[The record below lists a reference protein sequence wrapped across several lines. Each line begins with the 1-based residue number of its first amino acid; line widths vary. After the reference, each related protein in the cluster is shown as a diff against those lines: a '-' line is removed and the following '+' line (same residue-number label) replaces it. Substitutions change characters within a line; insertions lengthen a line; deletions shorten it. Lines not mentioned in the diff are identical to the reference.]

1 MARGVRRCY
10 RPSVADTV
18 RRRVAA
24 AIALAFLLLG
34 VGAWLVGDQAGRA
47 PAGGGGIDVQAED
60 IVLLV
65 WFALGVFLV
74 GAWWLTRP
82 GRPAIVARLGWP
94 LLAASI
100 APFSLAAV
108 ASLQTSW
115 SGTVTGIL
123 WPVSVVPLAE
133 ALATFAPDRR
143 QRWLALGCALACYA
157 VAAAFGPVLTPI
169 GSSISIA
176 IPLGPVTGG
185 PSGTDGSGVM
195 TYTTV
200 AAASTV
206 QLLLVAGVTVLPAL
220 IAGFLPRRVAGV
232 GWALGRD
239 QLIEGVGLGAV
250 GLTPVVAGLVL
261 DFEAPEFGMA
271 ALVLWAVLVAAVAR
285 IAIRPLDELT
295 RRATVQRDLTVTL
308 AEAERV
314 RLAADLHDGPLQDL
328 TLLVRRLDAS
338 GDPEAAALARSIAAE
353 LRDVTGELRL
363 PMLDHLGAGVAMEWL
378 VERVQ
383 RMSGDRID
391 LVRDDVARPPA
402 EVELALFR
410 VAQEALANAVRHGR
424 PPIRVSYRADTEF
437 AELTVE
443 DAGPGIDLGSG
454 AGAPEAGRFGLLG
467 MQQRAEQVGARLD
480 LRRRP
485 EGGTQVSLEWR
496 SGALG
501 WGTP

>member
-34 VGAWLVGDQAGRA
+34 FGAWLTGDQAGR
-47 PAGGGGIDVQAED
+47 PPTGGGGIDVQAED

-74 GAWWLTRP
+74 GAWWLNRP
-82 GRPAIVARLGWP
+82 GRSDIVARLGWP

-108 ASLQTSW
+108 ATLQTSW

-169 GSSISIA
+169 GSQVSWA
-176 IPLGPVTGG
+176 IPLGSGTGG
-185 PSGTDGSGVM
+185 PIGSDSGAVM

-206 QLLLVAGVTVLPAL
+206 QVILVAGVTVLPAL
-220 IAGFLPRRVAGV
+220 IAGFLPRRVAGE

-239 QLIEGVGLGAV
+239 QLIEGVALGAV

-271 ALVLWAVLVAAVAR
+271 ALVLWAMLVSAVAR
-285 IAIRPLDELT
+285 VAIRPLEELT

-338 GDPEAAALARSIAAE
+338 GDPETAALARSIAAE
-353 LRDVTGELRL
+353 LRDVCGELRL

-383 RMSGDRID
+383 RLSGDRIE

-410 VAQEALANAVRHGR
+410 VAQEALANAVQHGR
-424 PPIRVSYRADTEF
+424 PPIRVAYRADAGF
-437 AELTVE
+437 ASLSVE
-443 DAGPGIDLGSG
+443 DAGPGIELASG
-454 AGAPEAGRFGLLG
+454 ARAVEAGRFGLLG

-485 EGGTQVSLEWR
+485 EGGTTVSVEWR
-496 SGALG
+496 RGALG
-501 WGTP
+501 WGAS

>member
-1 MARGVRRCY
+1 MALEMWRCY

-24 AIALAFLLLG
+24 AIALAYLLLG
-34 VGAWLVGDQAGRA
+34 VGAWVAARQ
-47 PAGGGGIDVQAED
+47 GGAASSSVLDATPHD
-60 IVLLV
+60 TVLLV
-65 WFALGVFLV
+65 WFAAAILAIGTL
-74 GAWWLTRP
+74 WLTRP
-82 GRPAIVARLGWP
+82 HRPVIAARLGWP
-94 LLAASI
+94 LLAATV
-100 APFSLAAV
+100 APFSLAIV
-108 ASLQTSW
+108 ATFDRSW
-115 SGTVTGIL
+115 SIPAVGLL
-123 WPVSVVPLAE
+123 WPLSVAPLAE
-133 ALATFAPDRR
+133 ALTTYAPNAARR
-143 QRWLALGCALACYA
+143 RVAIAAGLACYA
-157 VAAAFGPVLTPI
+157 FAVVIGPQMATVGMAVP
-169 GSSISIA
+169 SSIADGGSTA
-176 IPLGPVTGG
+176 VTM
-185 PSGTDGSGVM
+185 PTF
-195 TYTTV
+195 TV
-200 AAASTV
+200 DAAASAV
-206 QLLLVAGVTVLPAL
+206 QAQVVAGITILPAL
-220 IAGFLPRRVAGV
+220 LAGFLPRRVAGM
-232 GWALGRD
+232 GWAIGRD
-239 QLIEGVGLGAV
+239 QLVEGVALAAV
-250 GLTPVVAGLVL
+250 GLTPAVAGLVL
-261 DFEAPEFGMA
+261 NLEDPLLAMA
-271 ALVLWAVLVAAVAR
+271 ALVIWAAFVTAVAR
-285 IAIRPLDELT
+285 LAIRPLDELT

-328 TLLVRRLDAS
+328 TLLVRRLDAT

-383 RMSGDRID
+383 RVSGDRID
-391 LVRDDVARPPA
+391 LVRADVARPPA

-424 PPIRVSYRADTEF
+424 PPIRVLYRADTEF

-454 AGAPEAGRFGLLG
+454 ARAPGAGRFGLLG
-467 MQQRAEQVGARLD
+467 MQQRAEQVGARLA

-485 EGGTQVSLEWR
+485 EGGTEVSLEWR

>member
-1 MARGVRRCY
+1 MALTMRRCY

-18 RRRVAA
+18 RQRIAA

-34 VGAWLVGDQAGRA
+34 VGAWLAAGQ
-47 PAGGGGIDVQAED
+47 GGAASTSGLGVRPDD
-60 IVLLV
+60 TVLLV
-65 WFALGVFLV
+65 WF
-74 GAWWLTRP
+74 GAAILAIGTWWLTRP
-82 GRPAIVARLGWP
+82 DLPRMAARLGWP
-94 LLAASI
+94 LLAATV
-100 APFSLAAV
+100 APFSLAIV
-108 ASLQTSW
+108 ATFDPSW
-115 SGTVTGIL
+115 SIPAVGFL
-123 WPVSVVPLAE
+123 WPLSVAPLAE
-133 ALATFAPDRR
+133 ALTTYAPNARR
-143 QRWLALGCALACYA
+143 RRVAIAAGLACYA
-157 VAAAFGPVLTPI
+157 FAVVIGPQMASI
-169 GSSISIA
+169 GMAVPSSIN
-176 IPLGPVTGG
+176 GGG
-185 PSGTDGSGVM
+185 P
-195 TYTTV
+195 TV
-200 AAASTV
+200 AAVPTYVVSNAGSAI
-206 QLLLVAGVTVLPAL
+206 QAQIVAGITVLPAL
-220 IAGFLPRRVAGV
+220 LAGFLPRRVAGM
-232 GWALGRD
+232 GWAIGRD
-239 QLIEGVGLGAV
+239 QLVEGVALAAV

-261 DFEAPEFGMA
+261 NLEDPVLAMA
-271 ALVLWAVLVAAVAR
+271 ALVIWAVLVAAVAR
-285 IAIRPLDELT
+285 LAIRPLEELT

-338 GDPEAAALARSIAAE
+338 GDAEAAALARSIAAE

-383 RMSGDRID
+383 RLSGDRID

-437 AELTVE
+437 AALTVE
-443 DAGPGIDLGSG
+443 DAGPGIDLTSG
-454 AGAPEAGRFGLLG
+454 ADPRQEGRFGLLG

-485 EGGTQVSLEWR
+485 EGGTEVSLEWR
-496 SGALG
+496 SVALG
-501 WGTP
+501 WGAS

>member
-1 MARGVRRCY
+1 MAVEMWRCY

-34 VGAWLVGDQAGRA
+34 VGAWLAGDQAGRP
-47 PAGGGGIDVQAED
+47 PASGPAVQAED

-65 WFALGVFLV
+65 WFAAGVFLV

-82 GRPAIVARLGWP
+82 DRPAIAARLGWP

-100 APFSLAAV
+100 APFSLAAL
-108 ASLQTSW
+108 ATLQNSW
-115 SGTVTGIL
+115 SGTVVGIL

-133 ALATFAPDRR
+133 ALTTFARCRR

-157 VAAAFGPVLTPI
+157 VAATIGPVLTPI
-169 GSSISIA
+169 GSAISIA
-176 IPLGPVTGG
+176 IPLGPGGGAPTG
-185 PSGTDGSGVM
+185 TVDSGVM

-200 AAASTV
+200 AAASTI
-206 QLLLVAGVTVLPAL
+206 QMLLVAGVTVLPAL
-220 IAGFLPRRVAGV
+220 IAGFLPRRIAGV

-285 IAIRPLDELT
+285 VAIRPLDELT

-314 RLAADLHDGPLQDL
+314 RLASDLHDGPLQDL

-338 GDPEAAALARSIAAE
+338 GDAETAALARSIAAE
-353 LRDVTGELRL
+353 LRDVCGELRL

-383 RMSGDRID
+383 RLSGDKIE
-391 LVRDDVARPPA
+391 LVRDDRARPPA

-424 PPIRVSYRADTEF
+424 PPIRVSYRAGAEF
-437 AELTVE
+437 AALSVE
-443 DAGPGIDLGSG
+443 DAGPGIEIA
-454 AGAPEAGRFGLLG
+454 AGMRARQDGRFGLLS

-485 EGGTQVSLEWR
+485 EGGTEVSLEWHA
-496 SGALG
+496 GALG
-501 WGTP
+501 WATS

>member
-1 MARGVRRCY
+1 MRRCY

-18 RRRVAA
+18 RQRVAA

-34 VGAWLVGDQAGRA
+34 VGAWVAAGQGGRSSAGPLDGRA
-47 PAGGGGIDVQAED
+47 DD
-60 IVLLV
+60 TVLLV
-65 WFALGVFLV
+65 WFAAAILAIGT
-74 GAWWLTRP
+74 WWLTRP
-82 GRPAIVARLGWP
+82 HRPLIAARLGWP
-94 LLAASI
+94 LLAATV
-100 APFSLAAV
+100 APFSLAIV
-108 ASLQTSW
+108 ATFDPSW
-115 SGTVTGIL
+115 SIPVVGFL
-123 WPVSVVPLAE
+123 WPLSVAPLAE
-133 ALATFAPDRR
+133 ALTTYAPNARR
-143 QRWLALGCALACYA
+143 RRVAIAAGLACYA
-157 VAAAFGPVLTPI
+157 FAVVIGPQMASI
-169 GSSISIA
+169 GMAVPSSIND
-176 IPLGPVTGG
+176 GG
-185 PSGTDGSGVM
+185 P
-195 TYTTV
+195 TV
-200 AAASTV
+200 AAVPTYVVSDAGSAI
-206 QLLLVAGVTVLPAL
+206 QAQIVAGITVLPAL
-220 IAGFLPRRVAGV
+220 LAGFLPRRVAGM
-232 GWALGRD
+232 GWAIGRD
-239 QLIEGVGLGAV
+239 QLVEGVALAAV

-261 DFEAPEFGMA
+261 NLQDPVLAMA
-271 ALVLWAVLVAAVAR
+271 ALVVWAVLVAAVAR
-285 IAIRPLDELT
+285 LAIRPLEELT

-338 GDPEAAALARSIAAE
+338 GDTEAAALARSIAAE

-383 RMSGDRID
+383 RLSGDRIE

-437 AELTVE
+437 AALTVE

-454 AGAPEAGRFGLLG
+454 PDPRKEGRFGLLG

-485 EGGTQVSLEWR
+485 EGGTEVSLEWR

-501 WGTP
+501 WGAS